1 LLEVF
6 NQGRTQIREGMIESI
21 SVERGVGDVG
31 WTKTGKPLGIDVTI
45 TIVDLSTILSMPIN
59 PGFSNIQG
67 AATLAAE
74 ALAGDAGVTA
84 VTAISKATYGE
95 DNKYTDYLATLASLP
110 FEDQISTKRR
120 WKLAMARG
128 RAEYGAWKS
137 PARIASGV
145 MDTFPGDIIKMLSLP
160 TDRG

>member
-1 LLEVF
+1 
-6 NQGRTQIREGMIESI
+6 
-21 SVERGVGDVG
+21 VGDVG

-59 PGFSNIQG
+59 PGFSNVQG

-74 ALAGDAGVTA
+74 ALAGDTGVAA
-84 VTAISKATYGE
+84 VTMFSKATYGE

-128 RAEYGAWKS
+128 RAEYGSWKS
-137 PARIASGV
+137 PARMASGV
-145 MDTFPGDIIKMLSLP
+145 FDSFPGDIIKMLSLP
-160 TDRG
+160 TSRA